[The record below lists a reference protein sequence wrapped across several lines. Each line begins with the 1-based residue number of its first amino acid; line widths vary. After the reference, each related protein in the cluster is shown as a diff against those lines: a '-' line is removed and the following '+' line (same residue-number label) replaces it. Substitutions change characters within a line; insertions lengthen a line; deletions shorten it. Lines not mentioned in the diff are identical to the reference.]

1 MADYLVKTRIRTL
14 SERFLPGDV
23 INGLDRKEAER
34 LVKNGAIEL
43 IAEEKKTVK
52 SIERPKNTPPADK

>member
-1 MADYLVKTRIRTL
+1 MADYLVKTRIKTL

-23 INGLDRKEAER
+23 INGLERKEAER

-43 IAEEKKTVK
+43 IIEEKKTVRQPEK
-52 SIERPKNTPPADK
+52 PKNPPPADK